1 MVRYFELCENIT
13 KIDRQTDNLLL
24 LYKRDIIFTFCIYFF
39 YFFHFNY
46 KIFFIYTFHDI
57 PFFLLLLF
65 IILLTIYLS
74 IYYIFLINYKSFYIS
89 DPKLRHIHKA
99 EVVDRVLHHAIVK
112 IIEPI
117 FEKSFIFDSYSNRKN
132 KGTHRAIKRFKNFAW
147 KLSQNNT
154 KNVWVLKCDIKKFF
168 ENVNHNILISL
179 IERKISDSQ
188 VIKLISKI
196 VYSFK
201 NKNQKGIP
209 LGNLTSQLFSNI
221 YLSEL
226 DQFIKRKLKI
236 KYYIRYTDDFVI
248 LSRNNKNFCALISK
262 ISEFLEI
269 KLDLQIHPQ
278 KVMIKKWRQGIDFLG
293 YVDFPY
299 HNILRTTTKNRILKR
314 IKYSNY
320 QSIQSYL
327 GILKH
332 CRSHGI
338 KRKINFL
345 INK

>member
-1 MVRYFELCENIT
+1 MIFDKIISLENLFLAWVEF
-13 KIDRQTDNLLL
+13 KKGKENKPDVQKFALNLEDN
-24 LYKRDIIFTFCIYFF
+24 IFDLHQQLKSNT
-39 YFFHFNY
+39 
-46 KIFFIYTFHDI
+46 
-57 PFFLLLLF
+57 
-65 IILLTIYLS
+65 
-74 IYYIFLINYKSFYIS
+74 YYHSNYKSFYIS

-327 GILKH
+327 GILNH